1 MKCSRIQVIEI
12 EQGVSMSFKQFQFI
26 SQINSNISDCG
37 YEHPTPIQEQ
47 AIPEVIKGHDILG
60 LAQTGTGKTAA
71 FALPLIQRL
80 AKGPRGKVRALI
92 VAPTR
97 ELAEQIHLSFQELS
111 AKTGLHS
118 VAVYGGVGK
127 NPQFEA
133 FRRGV
138 EILVACPGRLL
149 DHLNNHDLK
158 LDKVETLVL
167 DEADQMF
174 DMGFFPDIRRI
185 LKHLP
190 RKRQTLLFSATMPA
204 DIRKLADE
212 TLTNPKEISIKLEQP
227 LDLITQA
234 VYPVSKRQKSA
245 LLLHLLQTEPV
256 DGSTLVF
263 TRTKYGAKNL
273 ARKLDKVKI
282 SATALQGNMSQNQR
296 QNAMNG
302 FRDGKFSVLVATDIA
317 ARGIDVS
324 RVAQVINFD
333 LPSTAEAY
341 THRIGRTGRAER
353 SGRALSFMCYDDQ
366 AMVKA
371 IERLQG
377 KTIQRISVEG
387 YAMEAT
393 GEEPQKKQ
401 GRPRKPSQK
410 ARKKAGP
417 RRQGKQ
423 QKRPA
428 APAKTKSNPKKASN
442 IFGLGKKS

>member
-1 MKCSRIQVIEI
+1 
-12 EQGVSMSFKQFQFI
+12 MSFKQFQFTAE
-26 SQINSNISDCG
+26 INKNIIRCG
-37 YEHPTPIQEQ
+37 YEHPTPIQEKS
-47 AIPEVIKGHDILG
+47 IPEIMAGKDILG

-71 FALPLIQRL
+71 FALPIIQRL
-80 AKGPRGKVRALI
+80 SKGSKGKVRTLI

-97 ELAEQIHLSFQELS
+97 ELAEQINTSFKEL
-111 AKTGLHS
+111 AVGTGLRS
-118 VAVYGGVGK
+118 IAVYGGVGK
-127 NPQFEA
+127 NPQLEA

-158 LDKVETLVL
+158 LNKVETLVL

-190 RKRQTLLFSATMPA
+190 QKRQTLLFSATMPA

-212 TLTNPKEISIKLEQP
+212 TLTDPQEIRIKLEQP

-234 VYPVSKRQKSA
+234 LYPVSKRQKSA
-245 LLLHLLQTEPV
+245 LLLHLLKENPT
-256 DGSTLVF
+256 DGSTLIF

-273 ARKLDKVKI
+273 AKKLVKAGF
-282 SATALQGNMSQNQR
+282 SASALQGNMSQNQR
-296 QNAMNG
+296 QKALSG
-302 FRDGKFSVLVATDIA
+302 FRDGTFKMLVATDIA

-324 RVAQVINFD
+324 RVAQVVNFD

-353 SGRALSFMCYDDQ
+353 SGRAISFMCYDDQ

-377 KTIQRISVEG
+377 KTIERITVDG
-387 YAMEAT
+387 FAMEEA
-393 GEEPQKKQ
+393 GEQPQKQSK
-401 GRPRKPSQK
+401 RPHNPNRKPK
-410 ARKKAGP
+410 KKAGS
-417 RRQGKQ
+417 RRSGNQ
-423 QKRPA
+423 QKKPAGQAKKRPQS
-428 APAKTKSNPKKASN
+428 KRSSN
-442 IFGLGKKS
+442 IFGLGQKGK

>member
-1 MKCSRIQVIEI
+1 
-12 EQGVSMSFKQFQFI
+12 MSFKQFQFI
-26 SQINSNISDCG
+26 EQINTNITNCG
-37 YEHPTPIQEQ
+37 YKHPTPIQEK
-47 AIPEVIKGHDILG
+47 AIPGVMSGEDILG

-71 FALPLIQRL
+71 FALPIIQQL
-80 AKGPRGKVRALI
+80 SKGSRGKVRALI

-97 ELAEQIHLSFQELS
+97 ELAEQINTSFKEL
-111 AKTGLHS
+111 AVGTGLQS
-118 VAVYGGVGK
+118 IAVYGGVGK
-127 NPQFEA
+127 NPQLEA

-158 LDKVETLVL
+158 LNKVETLVL

-190 RKRQTLLFSATMPA
+190 QKCQTLLFSATMPA

-212 TLTNPKEISIKLEQP
+212 TLTNPQEIRIELEQP

-234 VYPVSKRQKSA
+234 LYPVSKRQKSA
-245 LLLHLLQTEPV
+245 LLLHLLKEEPTE
-256 DGSTLVF
+256 GSTLIF

-273 ARKLDKVKI
+273 AKKLLKAGF
-282 SATALQGNMSQNQR
+282 SASALQGNMSQNQR
-296 QNAMNG
+296 QNALTG
-302 FRDGKFSVLVATDIA
+302 FRDGKFKMLVATDIA

-324 RVAQVINFD
+324 RVAQVVNFD

-353 SGRALSFMCYDDQ
+353 SGRAISFMCYDDQ

-377 KTIQRISVEG
+377 KTIERITVEG
-387 YAMEAT
+387 FAMEEA
-393 GEEPQKKQ
+393 GEQQEQKQ
-401 GRPRKPSQK
+401 IRRPRTPNHKPK
-410 ARKKAGP
+410 KKAGP
-417 RRQGKQ
+417 RRSGNQ
-423 QKRPA
+423 QKKPA
-428 APAKTKSNPKKASN
+428 GKARKSPDPKRSTN
-442 IFGLGKKS
+442 IFGLGQKAK